1 MAVREPGRTADRVSG
16 RGASRVAT
24 APVPVHRG
32 RPVVDPQVRQL
43 LARSDAELV
52 AATASV
58 DPAERFV
65 HAHLAA
71 LRAAAAVVAMRGRPS
86 RRSGARSVWEMLAL
100 VEPDLAAW
108 SGYFASGARL
118 RAAVDAGRFDQVDPR
133 RAAELVAC
141 AEDFRDE
148 VGILVDPQAGFAR
161 PLDVAP
167 AAS

>member
-1 MAVREPGRTADRVSG
+1 V
-16 RGASRVAT
+16 GATLPPSPEVTR
-24 APVPVHRG
+24 
-32 RPVVDPQVRQL
+32 L
-43 LARSDAELV
+43 LDRSDAELAA
-52 AATASV
+52 AATVS

-71 LRAAAAVVAMRGRPS
+71 LRAAAAVVALRGRPS
-86 RRSGARSVWEMLAL
+86 ARSRARSVWDMLAL

-108 SGYFASGARL
+108 SGYFASGARV
-118 RAAVDAGRFDQVDPR
+118 RAAVEAGLEPDVDAR

-148 VGILVDPQAGFAR
+148 VGLLVDPRAGFAR
-161 PLDVAP
+161 PLAVAP